1 MHGLINKAKDKLIEV
16 KGHIEEHWKKVTNLQ
31 G

>member
-1 MHGLINKAKDKLIEV
+1 MHGHINKAKEKLTEV
-16 KGHIEEHWKKVTNLQ
+16 KGHIEEHWKKVTKLQ